1 MTLDE
6 LKQSIK
12 EQLEAADETV
22 IKAQALCRQA
32 EINQAF
38 LRGQLHALNQIVIER
53 PVYTDG
59 VEEPN

>member
-1 MTLDE
+1 MTLEE

-12 EQLEAADETV
+12 DQLEQADKTV
-22 IKAQALCRQA
+22 IEAQAVFRQA

-59 VEEPN
+59 QEPV